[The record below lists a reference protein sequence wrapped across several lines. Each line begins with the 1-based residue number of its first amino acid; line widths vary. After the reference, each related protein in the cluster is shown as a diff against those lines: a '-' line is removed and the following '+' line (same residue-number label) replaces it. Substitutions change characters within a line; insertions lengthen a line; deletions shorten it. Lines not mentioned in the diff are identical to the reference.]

1 MHSLIKSYVRN
12 SQIILVAVALF
23 LLLGIYFFADFK
35 GKKSSTPAPSAEAD
49 GHAHSDPMNPSAEIE
64 TLDFEKYTLESENK
78 LSVNKKTNLAQ
89 LKEKAKGNT
98 PVAFKDVAEFW
109 EKEKNLN
116 MAAFY
121 YKRAAFLENTEKSI
135 TFAGNL
141 YLAVLQQTEQP
152 EIRKWQALEAIEC
165 FSKALE
171 INPNNTDTKIALA
184 TCYTEGTGET
194 MKGVTLL
201 REVTQ
206 TDSNNISAN
215 IILGKLAIQS
225 GQFDKAKKRL
235 ELVLS
240 LKPDN
245 TEAMYFLA
253 EAYKGSGNKEK
264 AISLFEKCKQL
275 VNNPDFTKEI
285 DNYIK
290 TFK

>member
-1 MHSLIKSYVRN
+1 MRKLQFFTVF
-12 SQIILVAVALF
+12 VALL
-23 LLLGIYFFADFK
+23 LLLGLYFFADFK
-35 GKKSSTPAPSAEAD
+35 GNKSSKAQQAT
-49 GHAHSDPMNPSAEIE
+49 GHAESGDPMNPNAEVIA
-64 TLDFEKYTLESENK
+64 LDFDQYSKQQVNK
-78 LSVNKKTNLAQ
+78 LPASQKSLITGLTD
-89 LKEKAKGNT
+89 KANQANT
-98 PVAFKDVAEFW
+98 PITFKDVAEFW
-109 EKEKNLN
+109 EREKDLV
-116 MAAFY
+116 MAAYY
-121 YKRAAFLENTEKSI
+121 YKKAAFLENTEKSV

-141 YLAVLQQTEQP
+141 YQAVLQKTEEP
-152 EIRKWQALEAIEC
+152 GTRKWLALEAIAC
-165 FSKALE
+165 FNKALT

-201 REVTQ
+201 REVTK

-240 LKPDN
+240 IKPDN

-253 EAYKGSGNKEK
+253 ESYKGSGNKEK
-264 AISLFEKCKQL
+264 AISLFEQCKTL

>member
-1 MHSLIKSYVRN
+1 MRTT
-12 SQIILVAVALF
+12 QIITISIAV
-23 LLLGIYFFADFK
+23 LLLIGIYFFADFK
-35 GKKSSTPAPSAEAD
+35 GSKKGKPATKDAQGEQASQ
-49 GHAHSDPMNPSAEIE
+49 MNPSADIE
-64 TLDFEKYTLESENK
+64 ALDIQKYLKDEENKLATAKNEKISELKKIAEKANTAIAFKDIAEFWESENK
-78 LSVNKKTNLAQ
+78 LI
-89 LKEKAKGNT
+89 
-98 PVAFKDVAEFW
+98 
-109 EKEKNLN
+109 
-116 MAAFY
+116 AAAYY
-121 YKRAAFLENTEKSI
+121 YKKAAFLENTEKSV

-141 YLAVLQQTEQP
+141 YLALLQKSEEP
-152 EIRKWQALEAIEC
+152 DIRKWLALEAIEC
-165 FSKALE
+165 FSKAQQ

-206 TDSNNISAN
+206 KDSNNISAN

-225 GQFDKAKKRL
+225 GQFDKAKRRL

-264 AISLFEKCKQL
+264 AIALFEQCKAL

>member
-1 MHSLIKSYVRN
+1 MKRN
-12 SQIILVAVALF
+12 QIIAVVSSVLLVFV
-23 LLLGIYFFADFK
+23 IYYFGNFK
-35 GKKSSTPAPSAEAD
+35 GSSKQTTHAD
-49 GHAHSDPMNPSAEIE
+49 GHNDGGDMMNPSAEIV
-64 TLDFEKYTLESENK
+64 TLDFEKFKNENENK
-78 LSVNKKTNLAQ
+78 LSAEK
-89 LKEKAKGNT
+89 KEKIKILTDKATKDNT
-98 PVAFKDVAEFW
+98 ALAYKDIAEFW
-109 EKEKNLN
+109 EAEKNLN
-116 MAAFY
+116 MAANY
-121 YKRAAFLENTEKSI
+121 YKKAAFLENTEKSI

-141 YLAVLQQTEQP
+141 YMAVLRQTDEP
-152 EIRKWQALEAIEC
+152 STRKWQALEAIAC
-165 FSKALE
+165 FNRALE

-201 REVTQ
+201 RDITAA
-206 TDSNNISAN
+206 DSNNISAN

-240 LKPDN
+240 LRPEN

-253 EAYKGSGNKEK
+253 EAYKGGGNKEK
-264 AISLFEKCKQL
+264 AIALFEQCKKV
-275 VNNPDFTKEI
+275 VNNPEFTKEI

>member
-1 MHSLIKSYVRN
+1 MRKI
-12 SQIILVAVALF
+12 QIITVSIALL
-23 LLLGIYFFADFK
+23 LLLGIYYFGDFK
-35 GKKSSTPAPSAEAD
+35 GKNKKPAQASAHND
-49 GHAHSDPMNPSAEIE
+49 GANAMNPSAEIE
-64 TLDFEKYTLESENK
+64 TLNFEDYTKESLAK
-78 LSVNKKTNLAQ
+78 LSADKKKSIETLTETAQ
-89 LKEKAKGNT
+89 KQNT
-98 PVAFKDVAEFW
+98 AVTYKDVAEFW

-116 MAAFY
+116 MAAY
-121 YKRAAFLENTEKSI
+121 NYKKAAFLENTEKSI
-135 TFAGNL
+135 TFVGNL
-141 YLAVLQQTEQP
+141 YMAVMQRTEEP
-152 EIRKWQALEAIEC
+152 GTRKWQALEAIEC
-165 FSKALE
+165 FGKALE
-171 INPNNTDTKIALA
+171 LNPNNTDTKIALA

-201 REVTQ
+201 REVTAA
-206 TDSNNISAN
+206 DSNNIPAN

-253 EAYKGSGNKEK
+253 EAYKGSGNTEK
-264 AISLFEKCKQL
+264 AISLLERCKQI

>member
-1 MHSLIKSYVRN
+1 VRTT
-12 SQIILVAVALF
+12 QIITISIA
-23 LLLGIYFFADFK
+23 LLLLIGIYFFADFK
-35 GKKSSTPAPSAEAD
+35 GSKKSKPAAKDAQGEQANQ
-49 GHAHSDPMNPSAEIE
+49 MNPSADIE
-64 TLDFEKYTLESENK
+64 ALDIQKYLQDEENK
-78 LSVNKKTNLAQ
+78 LASTKSDKIKQ
-89 LKEKAKGNT
+89 LKKIAEEANT
-98 PVAFKDVAEFW
+98 AVAFKDVAEFW
-109 EKEKNLN
+109 EKENSLIS
-116 MAAFY
+116 AAYY
-121 YKRAAFLENTEKSI
+121 YKKAAFLENTEKSV

-141 YLAVLQQTEQP
+141 YLALLQKAEEPGT
-152 EIRKWQALEAIEC
+152 RKWLALEAIEC
-165 FSKALE
+165 FSKAQQ

-206 TDSNNISAN
+206 KDSNNISAN

-225 GQFDKAKKRL
+225 GQFDKAKRRL

-264 AISLFEKCKQL
+264 AIALFEQCKAL